1 MQDAQAEC
9 LDGANK
15 LTSVTAC
22 TRSTV
27 LRLKKMYIGKDR
39 LWHISGELVSHSS
52 LGANACLSSAD
63 KRYAA
68 HTHTLSHTHTLTHTH
83 THTHT
88 LSHTHSYTHTLTH
101 TNTYIHTH
109 AHPSVEWQSPGSARA
124 THNRRTGHPDSII
137 SLTPPPTKDVQRWG
151 LASKLVEVR
160 AACCKDFGY
169 CQAVCLGMARIMYI
183 YINGVY
189 SVFWR
194 EKHQSVLFY
203 KGWQTML

>member
-1 MQDAQAEC
+1 MMVACMQDAQAEC

-68 HTHTLSHTHTLTHTH
+68 HTHTYTHILTQTHTDTHTHTLTHTHSHTHTH

-88 LSHTHSYTHTLTH
+88 LTHTLLHTHSYTHKH
-101 TNTYIHTH
+101 IHTH
-109 AHPSVEWQSPGSARA
+109 TCSSQCGVAVPRLRPRHPQPPHRA
-124 THNRRTGHPDSII
+124 PR
-137 SLTPPPTKDVQRWG
+137 
-151 LASKLVEVR
+151 
-160 AACCKDFGY
+160 
-169 CQAVCLGMARIMYI
+169 
-183 YINGVY
+183 
-189 SVFWR
+189 
-194 EKHQSVLFY
+194 
-203 KGWQTML
+203 

>member
-1 MQDAQAEC
+1 
-9 LDGANK
+9 L
-15 LTSVTAC
+15 SVTAAWVP
-22 TRSTV
+22 THA
-27 LRLKKMYIGKDR
+27 LAL
-39 LWHISGELVSHSS
+39 LISAMQLTHTHTHTYSHRHTQT
-52 LGANACLSSAD
+52 L
-63 KRYAA
+63 
-68 HTHTLSHTHTLTHTH
+68 THTLSHTHTLTHTH